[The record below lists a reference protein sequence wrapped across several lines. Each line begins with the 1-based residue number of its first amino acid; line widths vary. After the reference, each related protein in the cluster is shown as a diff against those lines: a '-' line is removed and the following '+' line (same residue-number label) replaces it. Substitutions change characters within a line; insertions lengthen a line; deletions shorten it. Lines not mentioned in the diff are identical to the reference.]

1 MAACIEYNMTGEREK
16 EGFLSGAGDKYF
28 VFQCRRCK
36 RLGFDPW
43 VGKIPWSK
51 KWQPASVFLPGEF
64 HGQRSLVGLQSIG
77 LQTVRHD

>member
-36 RLGFDPW
+36 RLGFD
-43 VGKIPWSK
+43 
-51 KWQPASVFLPGEF
+51 L
-64 HGQRSLVGLQSIG
+64 
-77 LQTVRHD
+77 